1 MKQIFGRLFLF
12 ILRILK
18 KIFVQP
24 FRWYFALSF
33 KKKLVVGISTCL
45 LFGLLLLS
53 APMFLFY
60 FVSSGLLGKM
70 PTDNELLAIKNYQAS
85 EVYSADSVLLG
96 RYFVQNRSDVS
107 YEKVSP
113 YLLNAIIATED
124 ARFYEHKG
132 VDSRSLLRVLFK
144 SILMGKKKGGGS
156 TISQQLAK
164 NLFGRKQYGFLTM
177 PVNKIREAIIANQ
190 LEKLYNK
197 KEIIMLYVNTVSFGE
212 DTYGI
217 KTSSQRFFSV
227 APDALQA
234 EQAAVLAGMLKS
246 PSIYNPRRNPAKS
259 LERRNVVL
267 QQMEKAHYLTTAE
280 SNRLQA
286 KPLLLKYNRLDNSE
300 GLAPYFREKLRT
312 ELEQWLA
319 AHPKEDGSL
328 YSLYT
333 DRLKIYTT
341 IHSRLQQYAEEAAT
355 EHLGKIQPLLQ
366 KELTAR
372 AFFKK
377 NSPIV
382 LNSIKKSARYQAL
395 KEMALS
401 EEEILRELR
410 KPDSM
415 VVFALGEEKEKYLS
429 PLDSVE
435 LVLSTLQIGFLVVDP
450 HNGEV
455 LAWVGG
461 ADFRQTQYDH
471 IMAQRQAGS
480 VFKPIVYAKALQ
492 TGVQP
497 CDFIAN
503 QKITYTEYENW
514 APENSGEE
522 YKGRYSVAGALAN
535 SVNTISVQLC
545 MGAGIQNVIALARLM
560 GIRSELPVKPSIA
573 LGTAEMSLWELMG
586 AYTTFANDVVMP
598 ELHFINYISNENGS
612 LMYQSKPVEVK
623 VLDNAL
629 ALNMTNMLRNVV
641 DKGTANDLRT
651 KYNFKSPRA
660 GKTGTTQ
667 EHRDGWFMGYTSKIL
682 AGVWVGADNPSVHFT
697 SMSQGRGAAM
707 AMPVWAGFY
716 KRVLNDASL
725 RYKVTTPFPFEN
737 DLDCE
742 MHKEDNFLQ
751 KIFRRKN
758 KTSRST
764 GLEENKKDRKRRR
777 KEARANKKN

>member
-1 MKQIFGRLFLF
+1 MKQIFVRPFLF
-12 ILRILK
+12 ILWLLK
-18 KIFVQP
+18 MIFVQP
-24 FRWYFALSF
+24 FSWYFSLSF
-33 KKKLVVGISTCL
+33 KKKIVVGISTFTIFC
-45 LFGLLLLS
+45 LLLLS
-53 APMFLFY
+53 MPMLLFY

-70 PTDNELLAIKNYQAS
+70 PTDKELLVIKNYQAS
-85 EVYSADSVLLG
+85 EVYSADSILLG

-107 YEKVSP
+107 YENVSP
-113 YLLNAIIATED
+113 YLFKAIIATED

-132 VDSRSLLRVLFK
+132 VDTRSLLRVLFK

-197 KEIIMLYVNTVSFGE
+197 KEIIVLYVNTVSFGE

-217 KTSSQRFFSV
+217 KTSSQRFFNVS
-227 APDALQA
+227 PDELQA

-246 PSIYNPRRNPAKS
+246 PAIYNPRKNPEKS
-259 LERRNVVL
+259 LERRNIVL
-267 QQMEKAHYLTTAE
+267 QQMEKALYLTADE
-280 SNRLQA
+280 SRKLQA
-286 KPLLLKYNRLDNSE
+286 KPLLLKYNRIDNSE
-300 GLAPYFREKLRT
+300 GLAPYFREKLRIET
-312 ELEQWLA
+312 EQWLRE
-319 AHPKEDGSL
+319 HPKADGTI

-333 DRLKIYTT
+333 DGLKIYTT
-341 IHSRLQQYAEEAAT
+341 IDSRLQSYAEEAT
-355 EHLGKIQPLLQ
+355 IEHLKKIQPLLRRDL
-366 KELTAR
+366 KAR

-377 NSPIV
+377 NYQLV
-382 LNSIKKSARYQAL
+382 TNSIKKSMRYQSL
-395 KEMALS
+395 KEKLLS
-401 EEEILRELR
+401 ENEILKELQ

-415 VVFALGEEKEKYLS
+415 VVFSPGEEKEMYLS

-450 HNGEV
+450 HNGDV

-492 TGVQP
+492 TGIQP
-497 CDFIAN
+497 CDFIAS

-514 APENSGEE
+514 APENSNEE
-522 YKGRYSVAGALAN
+522 YEGRYSVAGALAN

-545 MGAGIQNVIALARLM
+545 MGAGIQNVIALARSM
-560 GIRSELPVKPSIA
+560 GIHSELPVKPSIA
-573 LGTAEMSLWELMG
+573 LGTADLSLWELTG
-586 AYTTFANDVVMP
+586 AYTTFANDGKKP
-598 ELHFINYISNENGS
+598 DLHFITSIADEKGTI
-612 LMYQSKPVEVK
+612 LYQSKPIVVQ
-623 VLDNAL
+623 VLEEAL
-629 ALNMTNMLRNVV
+629 AHNMTNMLRNVI
-641 DKGTANDLRT
+641 DKGTAIELRNR
-651 KYNFKSPRA
+651 YNFKGAIA

-682 AGVWVGADNPSVHFT
+682 AGVWVGADNPSVHFST
-697 SMSQGRGAAM
+697 MSQGRGSAM

-716 KRVLNDASL
+716 QRVLNDASL
-725 RYKVTTPFPFEN
+725 RYRVTTPFPFEN

-742 MHKEDNFLQ
+742 MHKEDNFLR
-751 KIFRRKN
+751 KIFRKKN

-764 GLEENKKDRKRRR
+764 GLEEKKKDRKKKKKR
-777 KEARANKKN
+777 KKGE

>member
-12 ILRILK
+12 IFRLLK
-18 KIFVQP
+18 TIFVQP

-33 KKKLVVGISTCL
+33 KKKVIVGIST
-45 LFGLLLLS
+45 FIISGFLLLS
-53 APMFLFY
+53 VPVLLFY
-60 FVSSGLLGKM
+60 SVASGLLGKM

-217 KTSSQRFFSV
+217 KTSSQRFFNI
-227 APDALQA
+227 APDQLQA

-246 PSIYNPRRNPAKS
+246 PSIYNPRRNPGKS

-267 QQMEKAHYLTTAE
+267 QQMEKAHYLTTVE

-312 ELEQWLA
+312 EIEQWLA
-319 AHPKEDGSL
+319 AHPKADGSL

-333 DRLKIYTT
+333 DGLKIYTT
-341 IHSRLQQYAEEAAT
+341 IHSRLQRYAEEAAT

-366 KELTAR
+366 RELKAR

-377 NSPIV
+377 NAPLV
-382 LNSIKKSARYQAL
+382 TNNIKKSARYQAL
-395 KEMALS
+395 KETALS
-401 EEEILRELR
+401 EEEILKELQ

-415 VVFALGEEKEKYLS
+415 VVFSLGEEKESYLS
-429 PLDSVE
+429 PIDSVK

-455 LAWVGG
+455 LVWVGG

-492 TGVQP
+492 TGIQP

-522 YKGRYSVAGALAN
+522 YEGRYSVAGALAN

-545 MGAGIQNVIALARLM
+545 MGAGIQNVIDLARLM
-560 GIRSELPVKPSIA
+560 GIQSDLPVKPSIA
-573 LGTAEMSLWELMG
+573 LGTADMSLWELTG
-586 AYTTFANDVVMP
+586 AYTAFANDGRKP
-598 ELHFINYISNENGS
+598 DLHFINSISNEKGII
-612 LMYQSKPVEVK
+612 LYESKPVVVQ
-623 VLDNAL
+623 VLDKTL
-629 ALNMTNMLRNVV
+629 AQNMTNMLRNVV
-641 DKGTANDLRT
+641 DKGTAHDLRT
-651 KYNFKSPRA
+651 KYNFKSPIA

-667 EHRDGWFMGYTSKIL
+667 EHRDGWFMGYTSKML
-682 AGVWVGADNPSVHFT
+682 AGVWVGADNPAVHFT
-697 SMSQGRGAAM
+697 TMSQGRGAAM

-716 KRVLNDASL
+716 QRVLRDPSL
-725 RYKVTTPFPFEN
+725 RSMLTTPFPFEN

-742 MHKEDNFLQ
+742 MHKEDNFFQ

-764 GLEENKKDRKRRR
+764 GLEENKRERKKNR
-777 KEARANKKN
+777 KEKKKK